1 MKQKLSAMK
10 YIKNNKRRIT
20 VLVVS
25 LGLCFLLIYLT
36 NFLLSSTEATF
47 SVIGIDNPKKVQYVS
62 LAGSTLGIDVENL
75 DTEELNRQYE
85 KKNLELIEKLKD
97 YESIKEV
104 YYAQILYNGI
114 QAVIGEWWTEI
125 PLVDKEQVP
134 VIIEHYGTKIY
145 EGRMPENP
153 GEIVLDRGSMNN
165 GGYVLNDYYNSEEY
179 DTAFKIVGILDCDTY
194 FGCGIP
200 SDKTELHSVITI
212 LSDGSIYDLSKLLEQ
227 EGIYV
232 RETYDTIVDAKT
244 GEKEIK
250 VNVTDVISSSTTLIY
265 ICIIILSSL
274 ALFIVYIMYLRD
286 RHNEWCLYCSIG
298 YSRKEIY
305 SLVMRELLFV
315 FGIALVI
322 GIGLAAAAV
331 VAIDFFMLTPQGM
344 KCKYFYPDAIVEI
357 LCAYVLLVGALQI
370 PIRYALHRIRT
381 IDAMDDDLY

>member
-1 MKQKLSAMK
+1 MYTNRDYKKAKKKLEE
-10 YIKNNKRRIT
+10 YQRIKEVDYLWDQPYLNQEAGDVKKEIINLIESERLNLDIEVYSEECGMCFQEHYVILKGD
-20 VLVVS
+20 LVCDECVDWCEYY
-25 LGLCFLLIYLT
+25 LCDYENARIYL
-36 NFLLSSTEATF
+36 NEALK
-47 SVIGIDNPKKVQYVS
+47 I
-62 LAGSTLGIDVENL
+62 
-75 DTEELNRQYE
+75 E
-85 KKNLELIEKLKD
+85 KKNED
-97 YESIKEV
+97 YI
-104 YYAQILYNGI
+104 N
-114 QAVIGEWWTEI
+114 
-125 PLVDKEQVP
+125 
-134 VIIEHYGTKIY
+134 
-145 EGRMPENP
+145 
-153 GEIVLDRGSMNN
+153 
-165 GGYVLNDYYNSEEY
+165 EE
-179 DTAFKIVGILDCDTY
+179 AAWN
-194 FGCGIP
+194 
-200 SDKTELHSVITI
+200 
-212 LSDGSIYDLSKLLEQ
+212 GSIYDLSKLLEQ